1 MGYLIFLHSPMLAV
15 AEVHYNLYTLYDLW
29 RREEMYTQLGGEGN
43 LLEDQE
49 GDGRITLDGA

>member
-1 MGYLIFLHSPMLAV
+1 MLAV